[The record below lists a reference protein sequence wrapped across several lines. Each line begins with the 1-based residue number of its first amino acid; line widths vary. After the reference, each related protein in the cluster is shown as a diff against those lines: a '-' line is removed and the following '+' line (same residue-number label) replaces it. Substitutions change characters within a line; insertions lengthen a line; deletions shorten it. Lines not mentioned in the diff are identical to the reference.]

1 MTRAKLKKVAAVAPN
16 LADMTDPV
24 AALRAL
30 AFFCEQ
36 NTEPFDG
43 EQAYGLGVIL
53 TMIADRVE
61 GGTA

>member
-1 MTRAKLKKVAAVAPN
+1 MSTKRTKLPN
-16 LADMTDPV
+16 PVDMTDPV

-36 NTEPFDG
+36 STEAPNG
-43 EQAYGLGVIL
+43 EEAYGLGVIL

-61 GGTA
+61 GDAA